1 MSSIL
6 NALWR
11 VLICTIAVS
20 CTLSRINAHG
30 QRIDRIKDFICVL
43 FLSGLQ
49 KEDLDVSL
57 LVKLQRYNINDI
69 NNEELRKT
77 CVPENFSTP
86 PSLANDEKH
95 TPLEVSGFIKD
106 NATYSGVE
114 KNIDAK
120 TENRRIIEY
129 TKGQPNLE
137 SVMNFWTNMGKRLD
151 AKGRSG
157 ASIEVHKTRREEDK
171 SDLTKKFSNDLNVT
185 EFMNNVIS
193 DKNQHHAIEIYKPIN
208 ADKYDLNAERIVV
221 DHKTE
226 PIYFNVQPPH
236 FERNLAFKAYENV
249 KYENNNVNIPTE
261 QKIDDILK
269 TINQFKAMFS
279 NINPHKNEDMYKRHD
294 TNKTV
299 TKSKT
304 EEINAPLSQSKTEP
318 SQLNF
323 TDELV
328 KKIAQSVKDMVLQD
342 LRKEM
347 QITTT
352 TTTHKV
358 ETISIVQKDN
368 LNNNENIMTKVM
380 TMLQSLK
387 QTQTLNIQEIK
398 TNQPT
403 HNNQVN
409 NIKKYD
415 QPLKQVDKSHPTY
428 NLTPLIHKFNTEPQN
443 AKQNLLR
450 PITFQTNS
458 LEIPPL
464 GIPIMHGLNPI
475 NQNIIVTTS
484 APFKS
489 HYESDNGPSYS
500 DSALM
505 KVYPKE
511 VLQSPLSAKFS
522 KRSDD
527 CPLNHPCDHK
537 NEDVIRF
544 RLSNDGKTKYDTD
557 YYEKINLG
565 RIKSNEGYSPRAPR
579 FHEKLERID
588 RFDLGEMNE
597 DCCRYPITQQMV
609 ECCNEKIRSRQQTSL
624 IKKRG
629 SYDDTHFRNFLK
641 TQQKVTDMLE
651 QILASKTRDMPIS
664 VETT

>member
-1 MSSIL
+1 MSS
-6 NALWR
+6 NFR
-11 VLICTIAVS
+11 
-20 CTLSRINAHG
+20 
-30 QRIDRIKDFICVL
+30 
-43 FLSGLQ
+43 
-49 KEDLDVSL
+49 
-57 LVKLQRYNINDI
+57 
-69 NNEELRKT
+69 ELRKT

-86 PSLANDEKH
+86 PSMANDEKD

-106 NATYSGVE
+106 NATYSEVE
-114 KNIDAK
+114 KNIDAIK
-120 TENRRIIEY
+120 TDNRRIIEY

-137 SVMNFWTNMGKRLD
+137 SVMNFWTNLGKRSD
-151 AKGRSG
+151 AKGS
-157 ASIEVHKTRREEDK
+157 SIEVHKTRRAQELK
-171 SDLTKKFSNDLNVT
+171 SDLSKNFSNDLNVT
-185 EFMNNVIS
+185 EFINNVIG
-193 DKNQHHAIEIYKPIN
+193 KNQHHAIEIYKPIN
-208 ADKYDLNAERIVV
+208 SDKYNLNEERIVV

-236 FERNLAFKAYENV
+236 FERNIAFKAYENV

-269 TINQFKAMFS
+269 TINQFKSMFS
-279 NINPHKNEDMYKRHD
+279 NISPHKNEDMYKSHD
-294 TNKTV
+294 TNKTF
-299 TKSKT
+299 TKLSKT

-368 LNNNENIMTKVM
+368 FNNNENIMTKVM
-380 TMLQSLK
+380 SMLQSLK

-398 TNQPT
+398 TNQPA

-409 NIKKYD
+409 NIKKND
-415 QPLKQVDKSHPTY
+415 QPLKQTDKSHPTY
-428 NLTPLIHKFNTEPQN
+428 NLTPLIHKFNNEPQN
-443 AKQNLLR
+443 SKQNLLR

-475 NQNIIVTTS
+475 NQNIIVTTF
-484 APFKS
+484 APFRS

-651 QILASKTRDMPIS
+651 QILASKTRDMPVS

>member
-11 VLICTIAVS
+11 VLFCTIAVS
-20 CTLSRINAHG
+20 YFL
-30 QRIDRIKDFICVL
+30 CVL

-69 NNEELRKT
+69 NNEELRRA
-77 CVPENFSTP
+77 CAPENFSTP
-86 PSLANDEKH
+86 PSMTNDVKD
-95 TPLEVSGFIKD
+95 TTLEVRGFIKD
-106 NATYSGVE
+106 GNTTYSEVE
-114 KNIDAK
+114 KNIDAIK
-120 TENRRIIEY
+120 TDNRRTIEY
-129 TKGQPNLE
+129 TKGQPNIQ
-137 SVMNFWTNMGKRLD
+137 SVMNFWTNMGKRSD

-157 ASIEVHKTRREEDK
+157 SSIEVHKTRRAQELK
-171 SDLTKKFSNDLNVT
+171 SDLTKTFSNNLNVT

-193 DKNQHHAIEIYKPIN
+193 DKNQHHAIEIYKPIIP
-208 ADKYDLNAERIVV
+208 DKYNLNAERIVV

-226 PIYFNVQPPH
+226 PIYFNVQPH

-249 KYENNNVNIPTE
+249 KYENNNVNKPTE

-269 TINQFKAMFS
+269 TINQFKSMFS
-279 NINPHKNEDMYKRHD
+279 NINPNKNDDMYKRYD

-299 TKSKT
+299 TRVSKV
-304 EEINAPLSQSKTEP
+304 EEMNAPVSQNKLEP

-358 ETISIVQKDN
+358 ETISILQMDN
-368 LNNNENIMTKVM
+368 LNHNENIMTKVM

-387 QTQTLNIQEIK
+387 QKQTLNVQEIK
-398 TNQPT
+398 TKQPT
-403 HNNQVN
+403 HNYQVN
-409 NIKKYD
+409 NINKYD
-415 QPLKQVDKSHPTY
+415 QPLKQADKNQYPTN
-428 NLTPLIHKFNTEPQN
+428 NLTPLIHKFNTDPQN
-443 AKQNLLR
+443 SKQTLSR

-464 GIPIMHGLNPI
+464 GIQIMHGLNPI
-475 NQNIIVTTS
+475 NQNIIVTTF

-544 RLSNDGKTKYDTD
+544 RLSNEGKTKYDTD

-565 RIKSNEGYSPRAPR
+565 RVKTNNEGYSPRAPR

-588 RFDLGEMNE
+588 QFDLREMNE

-651 QILASKTRDMPIS
+651 QILASKARDMPVS